1 MKILHLRHNEIDRV
15 RWDATIGQS
24 LCDLPYAYSWYLDV
38 VCSMWEALVTEDYAY
53 VMPLPLKKKWGISYL
68 IHPIW
73 VQQLGV
79 FSAHEVTTEIFE
91 SFRRR
96 IPYLMYDFNIN
107 YLNKDCASS
116 LVSRVSCLKFLSK
129 INLII
134 PHRKDIDAIRKNYN
148 SNTKRN
154 IAKAQK
160 AGLTI
165 REVKIEEFVSLWKSE
180 NATIRWDLHS
190 TIQPLVKECT
200 MHNAQSTILS
210 LGEKCTIIDSHYNTC
225 FSKIG
230 EQFKPYLFGV
240 YKDNQLVA
248 ALFGMQTRGR
258 FIYLIPVSNREGK
271 ECSAMF
277 LLVDYIL
284 ENICC
289 TQGLTFDCE
298 GSMIE
303 GVARFYRGF
312 GAQEQPYASISRCR
326 PHWLVR
332 LMHR

>member
-38 VCSMWEALVTEDYAY
+38 VCPMWEALVTEDYAY

-79 FSAHEVTTEIFE
+79 FSAQVITDEVCSAFYH
-91 SFRRR
+91 R
-96 IPYLMYDFNIN
+96 IPYLMYDFNVN
-107 YLNKDCASS
+107 YLNKDCVSS
-116 LVSRVSCLKFLSK
+116 LVSRVSCLKILSK

-134 PHRKDIDAIRKNYN
+134 PHSKDINTIRKGYN

-154 IAKAQK
+154 ISKAQK
-160 AGLTI
+160 VGLTI

-190 TIQPLVKECT
+190 TIQPLVEAAFLQCT
-200 MHNAQSTILS
+200 VHNAQSTILS
-210 LGEKCTIIDSHYNTC
+210 LGEKCTIIDEAVCSGL
-225 FSKIG
+225 FV
-230 EQFKPYLFGV
+230 PRLFGV
-240 YKDNQLVA
+240 YKDDKLIA

-277 LLVDYIL
+277 MLVDYIL

-312 GAQEQPYASISRCR
+312 GAQEQPYDSISRCR
-326 PHWLVR
+326 PQWVVR

>member
-1 MKILHLRHNEIDRV
+1 MSSCLVKYFMKILHLRHNEIDRT
-15 RWDATIGQS
+15 RWDATIAQS

-38 VCSMWEALVTEDYAY
+38 VCPMWEALATEDYAY

-79 FSAHEVTTEIFE
+79 FSAQEVTTEIFE

-96 IPYLMYDFNIN
+96 IPYLMYDFNVN
-107 YLNKDCASS
+107 YLNKD
-116 LVSRVSCLKFLSK
+116 VVRGEKT
-129 INLII
+129 NLII
-134 PHRKDIDAIRKNYN
+134 LHNKDIDTIRKNYN

-154 IAKAQK
+154 ISKAQK
-160 AGLTI
+160 TGLTI

-180 NATIRWDLHS
+180 NATMRWDLHS
-190 TIQPLVKECT
+190 TIQPLVE
-200 MHNAQSTILS
+200 AAFSQFSILNS
-210 LGEKCTIIDSHYNTC
+210 
-225 FSKIG
+225 
-230 EQFKPYLFGV
+230 QFQPRLFGV

-277 LLVDYIL
+277 LLIDYII

-289 TQGLTFDCE
+289 PNGLTFDCE

-326 PHWLVR
+326 PQWLVK
-332 LMHR
+332 LLHR

>member
-1 MKILHLRHNEIDRV
+1 MSFCLKNYKLMKILHLRHNEIDRI
-15 RWDATIGQS
+15 RWDTTIGQS

-38 VCSMWEALVTEDYAY
+38 VCPMWEALVTEDYAY

-79 FSAHEVTTEIFE
+79 FSAQEITDEVCSAFYH
-91 SFRRR
+91 R

-107 YLNKDCASS
+107 YLNKGCVSS

-134 PHRKDIDAIRKNYN
+134 PHSKDITTIRKGYN

-160 AGLTI
+160 AGLRI
-165 REVKIEEFVSLWKSE
+165 GEVSVEEFVSFWKSE
-180 NATIRWDLHS
+180 NTTMRWDLHS

-200 MHNAQSTILS
+200 VHNAQ
-210 LGEKCTIIDSHYNTC
+210 CTIIDEAVCSGL
-225 FSKIG
+225 FV
-230 EQFKPYLFGV
+230 PRLFGV
-240 YKDNQLVA
+240 YKDDKLIA
-248 ALFGMQTRGR
+248 ALFGMQTRER
-258 FIYLIPVSNREGK
+258 FIYLIPVSNQAGK
-271 ECSAMF
+271 EHSAMF
-277 LLVDYIL
+277 LLIDYII

-289 TQGLTFDCE
+289 PNGLTFDCE

-312 GAQEQPYASISRCR
+312 GAQEQPYDSISRCR
-326 PHWLVR
+326 PQWLVR

>member
-15 RWDATIGQS
+15 RWDATIAQS

-38 VCSMWEALVTEDYAY
+38 VCPMWEALATDDYAY

-79 FSAHEVTTEIFE
+79 FSAQEVKTEIFE
-91 SFRRR
+91 SFRRC
-96 IPYLMYDFNIN
+96 IPYLMYDFNVN
-107 YLNKDCASS
+107 YLNRDIARN
-116 LVSRVSCLKFLSK
+116 VK

-134 PHRKDIDAIRKNYN
+134 PHNKDIGTIRKGYN

-154 IAKAQK
+154 ISKAQK
-160 AGLTI
+160 ARLTI
-165 REVKIEEFVSLWKSE
+165 CEVKIEEFVSLWKFE
-180 NATIRWDLHS
+180 NTTMRWDLHS
-190 TIQPLVKECT
+190 TIQPLVE
-200 MHNAQSTILS
+200 AAFSQFSS
-210 LGEKCTIIDSHYNTC
+210 LN
-225 FSKIG
+225 F
-230 EQFKPYLFGV
+230 QFKPHLFSV
-240 YKDNQLVA
+240 YKDDKLIA
-248 ALFGMQTRGR
+248 SLFGMQTRER
-258 FIYLIPVSNREGK
+258 FIYLIPVSNQAGK
-271 ECSAMF
+271 EHSAMF

-289 TQGLTFDCE
+289 PQGLTFDCE

-312 GAQEQPYASISRCR
+312 GAVEQPYASISRCR
-326 PHWLVR
+326 PLWLVR

>member
-1 MKILHLRHNEIDRV
+1 MKILHLRHNQIDRIK
-15 RWDATIGQS
+15 WDATIAKS

-38 VCSMWEALVTEDYAY
+38 VCPMWEALATEDYAY

-79 FSAHEVTTEIFE
+79 FSAQEVTTEIF
-91 SFRRR
+91 SAFRRR
-96 IPYLMYDFNIN
+96 IPYLMYDFNVN
-107 YLNKDCASS
+107 YLNRECVSNCS
-116 LVSRVSCLKFLSK
+116 LVK

-134 PHRKDIDAIRKNYN
+134 PYNKDINTIRKGYN

-154 IAKAQK
+154 ISKAQK

-180 NATIRWDLHS
+180 NATMRWDLHT
-190 TIQPLVKECT
+190 TIQPLVE
-200 MHNAQSTILS
+200 AAFSQFSILNS
-210 LGEKCTIIDSHYNTC
+210 
-225 FSKIG
+225 
-230 EQFKPYLFGV
+230 QFQPCLFGV
-240 YKDNQLVA
+240 YKDDQLIA
-248 ALFGMQTRGR
+248 ALFGMQTRER
-258 FIYLIPVSNREGK
+258 FIYLIPVSNQAGK
-271 ECSAMF
+271 EHSAMF

-289 TQGLTFDCE
+289 PHGLTFDCE

-312 GAQEQPYASISRCR
+312 GAVEQPYASISRCR

>member
-1 MKILHLRHNEIDRV
+1 MKILHLRHNEIDRT
-15 RWDATIGQS
+15 RWDATIAKS

-38 VCSMWEALVTEDYAY
+38 VCPMWEALATEDYAY

-79 FSAHEVTTEIFE
+79 FSAQEVTFEIFE
-91 SFRRR
+91 SFHRC
-96 IPYLMYDFNIN
+96 IPYLVYDFNVN
-107 YLNKDCASS
+107 YQNRECFSNYS
-116 LVSRVSCLKFLSK
+116 LVKT
-129 INLII
+129 NLIV
-134 PHRKDIDAIRKNYN
+134 PHNKDIDTIRKGYN

-154 IAKAQK
+154 ISKAQK

-180 NATIRWDLHS
+180 NATMRWDLHT
-190 TIQPLVKECT
+190 TIQPLVE
-200 MHNAQSTILS
+200 AAFSQFSILNS
-210 LGEKCTIIDSHYNTC
+210 
-225 FSKIG
+225 
-230 EQFKPYLFGV
+230 QFQPRLFGV
-240 YKDNQLVA
+240 YKEDKLIA
-248 ALFGMQTRGR
+248 ALFGMQTRER
-258 FIYLIPVSNREGK
+258 FIYLIPVSNQAGK
-271 ECSAMF
+271 EHSAMF

-289 TQGLTFDCE
+289 PHGLTFDCE

-312 GAQEQPYASISRCR
+312 GTIEQPYASISRCR
-326 PHWLVR
+326 PLWLVR

>member
-1 MKILHLRHNEIDRV
+1 MKILHLRHNQIDRIK
-15 RWDATIGQS
+15 WDATIAQS

-38 VCSMWEALVTEDYAY
+38 VCPMWEALVTEDYAY
-53 VMPLPLKKKWGISYL
+53 VMPLPLKKKWVISYL

-79 FSAHEVTTEIFE
+79 FSAHEVTSEIFE
-91 SFRRR
+91 SFRRS
-96 IPYLMYDFNIN
+96 IPYLVYDFNVN
-107 YLNKDCASS
+107 YLNRESISNCS
-116 LVSRVSCLKFLSK
+116 LVKT
-129 INLII
+129 NLII
-134 PHRKDIDAIRKNYN
+134 PYNKDIDTIRKGYN

-154 IAKAQK
+154 ISKAQK

-180 NATIRWDLHS
+180 NATMRWDLHS
-190 TIQPLVKECT
+190 TIQPLIE
-200 MHNAQSTILS
+200 AAFSQFSILNS
-210 LGEKCTIIDSHYNTC
+210 
-225 FSKIG
+225 
-230 EQFKPYLFGV
+230 QFQPRLFGV
-240 YKDNQLVA
+240 YKDDQLIA
-248 ALFGMQTRGR
+248 ALFGMQTRER
-258 FIYLIPVSNREGK
+258 FIYLIPVSNQAGK
-271 ECSAMF
+271 EHSAMF

-289 TQGLTFDCE
+289 PHGLTFDCE

-312 GAQEQPYASISRCR
+312 GTVEQPYASISRCR

>member
-1 MKILHLRHNEIDRV
+1 MSSCLVKYFMKILHLRHNEIDRIK
-15 RWDATIGQS
+15 WDATIAQS

-79 FSAHEVTTEIFE
+79 FSAQEITDEVCSAFYH
-91 SFRRR
+91 R
-96 IPYLMYDFNIN
+96 IPYLMYDFNVN
-107 YLNKDCASS
+107 YLNKDCVSS
-116 LVSRVSCLKFLSK
+116 LVSRVLCLKFLSK

-134 PHRKDIDAIRKNYN
+134 PHSKDIATIRKGFN
-148 SNTKRN
+148 SNTRRN
-154 IAKAQK
+154 ISKAQK

-180 NATIRWDLHS
+180 NATMRWDLHS
-190 TIQPLVKECT
+190 TIQPLVE
-200 MHNAQSTILS
+200 AAFSQFSILNS
-210 LGEKCTIIDSHYNTC
+210 
-225 FSKIG
+225 
-230 EQFKPYLFGV
+230 QFQPRLFGV

-277 LLVDYIL
+277 LLIDYII

-289 TQGLTFDCE
+289 PNGLTFDCE

-326 PHWLVR
+326 PQWLVK
-332 LMHR
+332 LLHR

>member
-1 MKILHLRHNEIDRV
+1 MKILHLRHNQIDRIK
-15 RWDATIGQS
+15 WDATIAQS

-38 VCSMWEALVTEDYAY
+38 VCPMWEALATEDYAY

-79 FSAHEVTTEIFE
+79 FSAQEVTSEIF
-91 SFRRR
+91 SAFCRR
-96 IPYLMYDFNIN
+96 IPYLMYDFNVN
-107 YLNKDCASS
+107 YLNRDIARGEKT
-116 LVSRVSCLKFLSK
+116 
-129 INLII
+129 NLII
-134 PHRKDIDAIRKNYN
+134 PHNKYIDTIRKGYN

-154 IAKAQK
+154 ISKAQK

-180 NATIRWDLHS
+180 NATMRWDLHT
-190 TIQPLVKECT
+190 TIQPLVE
-200 MHNAQSTILS
+200 AAFSQFSILNS
-210 LGEKCTIIDSHYNTC
+210 
-225 FSKIG
+225 
-230 EQFKPYLFGV
+230 QFQPRLFGV
-240 YKDNQLVA
+240 YKDNKLIA
-248 ALFGMQTRGR
+248 SLFGMQTRER
-258 FIYLIPVSNREGK
+258 FIYLIPVSNQAGK
-271 ECSAMF
+271 EHSAMF

-289 TQGLTFDCE
+289 PLGLTFDCE

-312 GAQEQPYASISRCR
+312 GAVEQPYASISRCR

>member
-15 RWDATIGQS
+15 RWDATIAQS

-96 IPYLMYDFNIN
+96 IPYLVYDFNIN
-107 YLNKDCASS
+107 YLNKSVVTSTRCT
-116 LVSRVSCLKFLSK
+116 LT
-129 INLII
+129 NLIV
-134 PHRKDIDAIRKNYN
+134 PHSKDVDTIRKGYN

-154 IAKAQK
+154 ISKAQK

-165 REVKIEEFVSLWKSE
+165 SEVKIEEFVSLWKSE
-180 NATIRWDLHS
+180 NATMRWDLHS
-190 TIQPLVKECT
+190 TIQPLVE
-200 MHNAQSTILS
+200 AAFSQFSILNS
-210 LGEKCTIIDSHYNTC
+210 
-225 FSKIG
+225 
-230 EQFKPYLFGV
+230 QFQPRLFGV
-240 YKDNQLVA
+240 YKDDQLIA
-248 ALFGMQTRGR
+248 SLFGMQTRER
-258 FIYLIPVSNREGK
+258 FIYLIPVSNQAGK
-271 ECSAMF
+271 EHSAMF
-277 LLVDYIL
+277 LLIDYIIK
-284 ENICC
+284 NICC
-289 TQGLTFDCE
+289 PNGLTFDCE

-312 GAQEQPYASISRCR
+312 GAVEQPYAQISRCR
-326 PHWLVR
+326 PQWVVKL
-332 LMHR
+332 LHR

>member
-1 MKILHLRHNEIDRV
+1 MSSCLVKYFMKILHLRHNQIDRIK
-15 RWDATIGQS
+15 WDATIAQS

-79 FSAHEVTTEIFE
+79 FSAQEITDEVCSAFYH
-91 SFRRR
+91 R
-96 IPYLMYDFNIN
+96 IPYLMYDFNVN
-107 YLNKDCASS
+107 YLNKDCVSS
-116 LVSRVSCLKFLSK
+116 LVSRVLCLKFLSK

-134 PHRKDIDAIRKNYN
+134 PHSKDIATIRKEFN
-148 SNTKRN
+148 SNTRRN
-154 IAKAQK
+154 ISKAQK

-180 NATIRWDLHS
+180 NATMRWDLHS
-190 TIQPLVKECT
+190 TIQPLVE
-200 MHNAQSTILS
+200 AAFSQFSILNS
-210 LGEKCTIIDSHYNTC
+210 
-225 FSKIG
+225 
-230 EQFKPYLFGV
+230 QFQPRLFGV

-277 LLVDYIL
+277 LLIDYII

-289 TQGLTFDCE
+289 PNGLTFDCE

-326 PHWLVR
+326 PQWLVK
-332 LMHR
+332 LLHR

>member
-1 MKILHLRHNEIDRV
+1 MKILHLRHNEIDRIK
-15 RWDATIGQS
+15 WDATIAQS

-38 VCSMWEALVTEDYAY
+38 VCPMWEALATEDYAY

-79 FSAHEVTTEIFE
+79 FSAQEVTTEIFNA
-91 SFRRR
+91 FRHR
-96 IPYLMYDFNIN
+96 IPYLMYDFNVN
-107 YLNKDCASS
+107 YLNRECISNCS
-116 LVSRVSCLKFLSK
+116 LVKT
-129 INLII
+129 NLIT
-134 PHRKDIDAIRKNYN
+134 PYNKDIDTIRKGYN

-154 IAKAQK
+154 ISKAQK
-160 AGLTI
+160 ARLTI

-180 NATIRWDLHS
+180 NATMRWDLHA
-190 TIQPLVKECT
+190 TIQPLVE
-200 MHNAQSTILS
+200 AA
-210 LGEKCTIIDSHYNTC
+210 
-225 FSKIG
+225 FSQFSNFNS
-230 EQFKPYLFGV
+230 QFKPHLFGV
-240 YKDNQLVA
+240 YKDDKLIA
-248 ALFGMQTRGR
+248 SLFGMQTRER
-258 FIYLIPVSNREGK
+258 FIYLIPVSNQAGK
-271 ECSAMF
+271 EHSAMF

-289 TQGLTFDCE
+289 PQGLTFDCE

-312 GAQEQPYASISRCR
+312 GAVEQPYASISRCR

-332 LMHR
+332 LMHC